1 MVEPRFAG
9 EVVTL
14 GGTAYT
20 VPPLSLAG
28 LKASLPAIQRIAVS
42 PDGDVAT
49 PLEHLDDL
57 FDICYAALRRNY
69 PGLAR
74 AELDD
79 LIEPG
84 ELQPLVRAVIKLSG
98 LAAVQEKNGAA
109 VASPS
114 TGPASTAA
122 SPPPS
127 AGAGS
132 TSTST

>member
-1 MVEPRFAG
+1 MAEPRFAG

-14 GGTAYT
+14 GGTAFT

-28 LKASLPAIQRIAVS
+28 LKAVLPKIQQIAVS
-42 PDGDVAT
+42 PEGDVTDA
-49 PLEHLDDL
+49 LEHLDAL
-57 FDICYAALRRNY
+57 FDICHAALRRNY
-69 PGLAR
+69 PQLAR
-74 AELDD
+74 ESLDD
-79 LIEPG
+79 LIMPG
-84 ELQPLVRAVIKLSG
+84 EFQPLVNAVIRQSG
-98 LAAVQEKNGAA
+98 LVAVQEKNGVA

-132 TSTST
+132 TSTSA